1 MIKWGG
7 KNWRPG
13 SPAKRQPINQS
24 IEELMKP
31 LGEKL
36 HKGNVWQVIMNVPQE
51 VAITP
56 SPTPTNTVT
65 PTPSITPTNTVTPTI
80 TSTSTNTPTP
90 SITPTNTV
98 TPTQTTTPTV
108 TPTPSSTPPSPSG
121 TTQANAYLSA
131 VVAAG
136 GTGITPT
143 VSAATRTLFTSL
155 VSNGLYD
162 KIITM
167 YPYIGGVAASCLIEG
182 KLQTAYNMTYNGGW
196 TFNASGATP
205 NGSSGWATNNMF
217 ANTGVT
223 LNDNSMWTY
232 IGTNPATIAYHG
244 EIGTNDYNAPNH
256 LFTII
261 GGNNVAGDTGS
272 FFDNASVNDR
282 VLVSSTV
289 IPTALGFFGNNRT
302 SSTNLNAWNK
312 GVKLGTKSTANGSSL
327 PADKFQFPVDG
338 ATALQYGVRRH
349 QFDIIAKGFNDTEAA
364 ALSTIINTFQTS
376 LGRNVY

>member
-51 VAITP
+51 EPIVP
-56 SPTPTNTVT
+56 SPTPTN
-65 PTPSITPTNTVTPTI
+65 
-80 TSTSTNTPTP
+80 TNTPTP
-90 SITPTNTV
+90 SITPTTTV
-98 TPTQTTTPTV
+98 TPTNTLTPTPTV
-108 TPTPSSTPPSPSG
+108 TPTNTPTPSSTPLPSG
-121 TTQANAYLSA
+121 TTEANAYLSA

-136 GTGITPT
+136 GTGVTST
-143 VSAATRTLFTSL
+143 VSAATVTLFTSL

-205 NGSSGWATNNMF
+205 NGTSGWATNNMF

-232 IGTNPATIAYHG
+232 VGTNPAVTAYQA
-244 EIGTNDYNAPNH
+244 EIGTNDYSATNK
-256 LFTII
+256 LLIMV
-261 GGNNVAGDTGS
+261 GGTNTAGDTGTY
-272 FFDNASVNDR
+272 FDNCN
-282 VLVSSTV
+282 STSRIIIPSAT

-302 SSTNLNAWNK
+302 SSTVFNVWNK
-312 GVKLGTKSTANGSSL
+312 GVKLSTKTATNTSTL
-327 PADKFQFPVDG
+327 PSDKFQFPVDG
-338 ATALQYGVRRH
+338 ATLVQYSSRRH
-349 QFDIIAKGFNDTEAA
+349 QFDIIGKGFNDTEAV